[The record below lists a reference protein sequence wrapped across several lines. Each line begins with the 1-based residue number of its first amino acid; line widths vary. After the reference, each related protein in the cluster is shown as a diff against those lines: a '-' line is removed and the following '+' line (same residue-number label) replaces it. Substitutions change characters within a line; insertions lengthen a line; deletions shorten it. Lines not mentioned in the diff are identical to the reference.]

1 MYEVMGE
8 EVGIVVEV
16 VGQEEVVVDS
26 CIPGRGGLAA
36 YFL

>member
-26 CIPGRGGLAA
+26 CIPARGGLAA
-36 YFL
+36 CFI